1 MRKKDLITVVIA
13 AVLCLPAQAAF
24 DYQVVDPNEILADP
38 LDKGFTVAG
47 TITTTVG
54 EFTENDTPFTDWNIT
69 VTLPGPSA
77 YVFTPANSLW
87 EYDIAGPNPGLVMIE
102 VTESDILLKDIS
114 LPPILTGITT
124 TLSLVSSSLDQRLD
138 YVNLGGSSFFL
149 QSSDFGGTVPN
160 GSGYIGGSGDAIV
173 AFQIPEP
180 SSTALLLST
189 VVGLMVMRRR
199 RL

>member
-1 MRKKDLITVVIA
+1 MRKKDLITVAIA
-13 AVLCLPAQAAF
+13 AVLCLPAQAALV
-24 DYQVVDPNEILADP
+24 YQVVDPNDILADP

-47 TITTTVG
+47 TIKTTVG
-54 EFTENDTPFTDWNIT
+54 EFTENDSPFTDWNIT
-69 VTLPGPSA
+69 VTVPGPSA

-87 EYDIAGPNPGLVMIE
+87 EYDTAGANDLVMIE

-114 LPPILTGITT
+114 FPPILTGITT
-124 TLSLVSSSLDQRLD
+124 TLSLVSTSLDQRLD

-149 QSSDFGGTVPN
+149 QSSDRGGTPN

-173 AFQIPEP
+173 AFQQIPEL
-180 SSTALLLST
+180 SSAALLFSG
-189 VVGLMVMRRR
+189 VVGLMAIRRR

>member
-1 MRKKDLITVVIA
+1 MRKKDLITVAIA
-13 AVLCLPAQAAF
+13 AVLCLPAQAALV
-24 DYQVVDPNEILADP
+24 YQVDDPNDILADQ
-38 LDKGFTVAG
+38 LDKGFTVPG

-54 EFTENDTPFTDWNIT
+54 EFTENDSPFTDWNIT
-69 VTLPGPSA
+69 VTVPGPSA

-87 EYDIAGPNPGLVMIE
+87 EYDTAGANDLVMIE

-124 TLSLVSSSLDQRLD
+124 TLSLVSTSLDQRLD
-138 YVNLGGSSFFL
+138 YVNLGGSSFIF
-149 QSSDFGGTVPN
+149 QSSDLGGTPN

-173 AFQIPEP
+173 AFQQIPEL
-180 SSTALLLST
+180 SSAALLFSG
-189 VVGLMVMRRR
+189 VVGLMAIRRR

>member
-1 MRKKDLITVVIA
+1 MRKKDLITVAIA
-13 AVLCLPAQAAF
+13 AVLCLPAQAALV
-24 DYQVVDPNEILADP
+24 YQVVDPNEILADP

-47 TITTTVG
+47 TITATLG
-54 EFTENDTPFTDWNIT
+54 EFTEDDTPFEDWNIT
-69 VTLPGPSA
+69 VTVPGPSA

-114 LPPILTGITT
+114 LPPIVTGITT
-124 TLSLVSSSLDQRLD
+124 TLSLVSTSLDQRLD
-138 YVNLGGSSFFL
+138 YVNLGDSSFIF
-149 QSSDFGGTVPN
+149 QSSDLGGTPN

-173 AFQIPEP
+173 AFQQIPEL
-180 SSTALLLST
+180 SSAALLFSG
-189 VVGLMVMRRR
+189 VVGLMAIRRR

>member
-1 MRKKDLITVVIA
+1 MRKKDLITVAIA
-13 AVLCLPAQAAF
+13 AVLCLPAQAALV
-24 DYQVVDPNEILADP
+24 YQVVDPNDILADP

-54 EFTENDTPFTDWNIT
+54 AFTENDSPFTDWNIT
-69 VTLPGPSA
+69 VTVPGPSA

-87 EYDIAGPNPGLVMIE
+87 EYDTAGANDLVMIE

-124 TLSLVSSSLDQRLD
+124 TLSLVSTSLDQRLD
-138 YVNLGGSSFFL
+138 YVNLGGSSFIF
-149 QSSDFGGTVPN
+149 QSSDLGGTPN

-173 AFQIPEP
+173 AFQQIPEL
-180 SSTALLLST
+180 SSAALLFSG
-189 VVGLMVMRRR
+189 VVGLMAIRRR

>member
-1 MRKKDLITVVIA
+1 MRKKDLITVAIA
-13 AVLCLPAQAAF
+13 AVLCLPAQAALV
-24 DYQVVDPNEILADP
+24 YQVVDPNDILADP

-54 EFTENDTPFTDWNIT
+54 EFTENDSPFTDWNIT
-69 VTLPGPSA
+69 VTVPGPSA

-87 EYDIAGPNPGLVMIE
+87 EYDTAGANDLVMIE

-124 TLSLVSSSLDQRLD
+124 TLSLVSTSLDQRLD
-138 YVNLGGSSFFL
+138 YVNLGGSSFIF
-149 QSSDFGGTVPN
+149 QSSDLGGTPN

-173 AFQIPEP
+173 AFQQIPEL
-180 SSTALLLST
+180 SSAALLFSG
-189 VVGLMVMRRR
+189 VVGLMAIRRR